1 MIEKKTEKRE
11 QRESLGGAR
20 LIMQKHS
27 SIQEY
32 QDSDEDPF
40 DDLFELKNDF
50 DGYDSDDDKEDQPF
64 SHLKSATFVGTPA
77 YASPEML

>member
-1 MIEKKTEKRE
+1 
-11 QRESLGGAR
+11 
-20 LIMQKHS
+20 
-27 SIQEY
+27 
-32 QDSDEDPF
+32 
-40 DDLFELKNDF
+40 LFELKNDF